1 MAEVIIAMRSMIQY
15 RLLSDHRDR
24 TVAMIWQ
31 ASGVGS
37 RSGSRVP
44 RLPAN
49 ARFSFN
55 PVTDVIDPL
64 RTERNSLMK
73 ITRIDVL
80 PLTGAT
86 VDGGWPQGHEPQE
99 NLHTLVEV
107 HTDEGLSGVGSCFTS
122 GKLIHGAVELLWPLL
137 QGESAVE
144 PERVSEKLRQSSFWQ
159 GRGGSVE
166 HAISGID
173 IALWDIMGK
182 ACGQPVSRLL
192 GGNYRSRIKP
202 YGSMLFAEPVQ
213 LAANLEA
220 TVERGFKSI
229 KMGWR
234 PFGRRDRKFD
244 ELLIST
250 ARKAVGDKIELMVD
264 AGGSEQFWPHGLNW
278 ARETAKMLA
287 DYDIVWFEEALPPD
301 DIEGFIELTK
311 QSPVPISSG
320 EVLTRRQ
327 AFMPWLERRA
337 VDIIQPDCTKN
348 GGLSESRR
356 IAWMAYDHNVQM
368 VSHGWNTAI
377 GVAADLQLAAAMPIA
392 RYVEYL
398 TPCLYIE
405 ELQTEKFVIDSEGY
419 LEIPQKPGL
428 GIELDR
434 DKLRRFVKV

>member
-1 MAEVIIAMRSMIQY
+1 
-15 RLLSDHRDR
+15 
-24 TVAMIWQ
+24 
-31 ASGVGS
+31 
-37 RSGSRVP
+37 
-44 RLPAN
+44 
-49 ARFSFN
+49 
-55 PVTDVIDPL
+55 
-64 RTERNSLMK
+64 MK
-73 ITRIDVL
+73 ITRVDVL

-86 VDGGWPQGHEPQE
+86 VDGGWPQGHEPLE

-107 HTDEGLSGVGSCFTS
+107 HTDEGLSGIGSCFTS

-137 QGESAVE
+137 KGESAVE

-202 YGSMLFAEPVQ
+202 YGSMLFDEPAQ

-220 TVERGFKSI
+220 TVGRGFKSI

-250 ARKAVGDKIELMVD
+250 ARKTVGDKIELMVD

-377 GVAADLQLAAAMPIA
+377 GVAADLQLAAAMPVA

-405 ELQTEKFVIDSEGY
+405 ELQTEKFVIDAEGY
-419 LEIPQKPGL
+419 LEIPQSPGL

-434 DKLRRFVKV
+434 DKLKRFVKI